1 MNRTHT
7 TILAGG
13 ILLLGMALIVIGC
26 SRTGEHEAGR
36 STLEEESAMKPE
48 NPTLP
53 SPAARPAID
62 AAAPQTFDTATF
74 GLG

>member
-26 SRTGEHEAGR
+26 SRTGEREAGR
-36 STLEEESAMKPE
+36 NTLEEESAMKPE
-48 NPTLP
+48 NRTLSSTDVLP
-53 SPAARPAID
+53 PID

>member
-1 MNRTHT
+1 MKRKRAA
-7 TILAGG
+7 ILTGG
-13 ILLLGMALIVIGC
+13 ILALGMALIVIGC

-36 STLEEESAMKPE
+36 SPIEEESAMKPE
-48 NPTLP
+48 NHTLP
-53 SPAARPAID
+53 SPAAQPAID